1 MDFGTIGGIVFAIG
15 MILVGQA
22 IEGGHV
28 GSILQLTAAMIVFG
42 GTFGAVAVSFPLNE
56 FFRGLKMGAGTLKQ
70 KKSDLRQI
78 LDQVVDLAGVA
89 RRDGVLALEQRV
101 PELKDA
107 FLKRAVGFIVDGVDA
122 TVARDALETEIMREY
137 EEGSVGAKVFESMGG
152 YAPTVGILGAVLGL
166 IHVMEN
172 LNDPSKLGGGIA
184 TAFVATVYGVGSAN
198 LTYLVTHEI
207 AHQWFYGIVGNDQAR
222 EPFADEAPTDFVA
235 RDILGMRR
243 SSRCST
249 TNLDRTIY
257 RYSSPCYYEVVYIQ
271 GGNLLAA
278 ART

>member
-1 MDFGTIGGIVFAIG
+1 MDFATIGGIIFAIG

-22 IEGGHV
+22 LEGGHV
-28 GSILQLTAAMIVFG
+28 GSILQTTAAMIVFG
-42 GTFGAVAVSFPLNE
+42 GTIGAVLVSFPLNE
-56 FFRGLKMGAGTLKQ
+56 FIRGIKMGARTISQ

-89 RRDGVLALEQRV
+89 RRDGVLALEQRL
-101 PELKDA
+101 PELKDP

-122 TVARDALETEIMREY
+122 TVARDALETEIMREF
-137 EEGSVGAKVFESMGG
+137 EEGNVGAKVFESMGG

-198 LTYLVTHEI
+198 LLFLPLASKIKRRLSLERERRVLI
-207 AHQWFYGIVGNDQAR
+207 AEAALSIQAGLNPRVLR
-222 EPFADEAPTDFVA
+222 EK
-235 RDILGMRR
+235 
-243 SSRCST
+243 
-249 TNLDRTIY
+249 
-257 RYSSPCYYEVVYIQ
+257 
-271 GGNLLAA
+271 LLAYAGLHDAPEA
-278 ART
+278 AQKEKE

>member
-1 MDFGTIGGIVFAIG
+1 MDFATLGGIVFAIG

-22 IEGGHV
+22 LEGGHV

-42 GTFGAVAVSFPLNE
+42 GTIGAVLVSFPLRE
-56 FFRGLKMGAGTLKQ
+56 FLRGIKMGAGTLTQ
-70 KKSDLRQI
+70 KKSDLQQI

-89 RRDGVLALEQRV
+89 RRDGVLALEQRL

-122 TVARDALETEIMREY
+122 TVARDALETEIMREF
-137 EEGSVGAKVFESMGG
+137 EEGMVGSKVFESMGG

-172 LNDPSKLGGGIA
+172 LNDPSKLGAGIA

-198 LTYLVTHEI
+198 LIFLPIATEI
-207 AHQWFYGIVGNDQAR
+207 KRRLALERERRVLIAEAALSIQAGLNPRVLR
-222 EPFADEAPTDFVA
+222 EK
-235 RDILGMRR
+235 
-243 SSRCST
+243 
-249 TNLDRTIY
+249 
-257 RYSSPCYYEVVYIQ
+257 
-271 GGNLLAA
+271 LLAYA
-278 ART
+278 GLHGTDETAQAKKG

>member
-1 MDFGTIGGIVFAIG
+1 MDLATLGGIIFALG
-15 MILVGQA
+15 MILGGQA
-22 IEGGHV
+22 LEGGHV

-42 GTFGAVAVSFPLNE
+42 GTIGAVLVSFPLKE
-56 FFRGLKMGAGTLKQ
+56 FLRGIKMGLGTFRQ
-70 KKSDLRQI
+70 KKSDLQQI

-89 RRDGVLALEQRV
+89 RRDGVLALEQRL
-101 PELKDA
+101 PELNDP

-122 TVARDALETEIMREY
+122 TVARDALETEIMHEF

-198 LTYLVTHEI
+198 LLFLPI
-207 AHQWFYGIVGNDQAR
+207 ATKVKRKLAVEKERRVLIAEAALSIQAGLNPRVLR
-222 EPFADEAPTDFVA
+222 EK
-235 RDILGMRR
+235 
-243 SSRCST
+243 
-249 TNLDRTIY
+249 
-257 RYSSPCYYEVVYIQ
+257 
-271 GGNLLAA
+271 LLAYA
-278 ART
+278 GLHGTPEPGQEKKE

>member
-28 GSILQLTAAMIVFG
+28 GSIMQLTAAMIVFG
-42 GTFGAVAVSFPLNE
+42 GTIGAVAVSFPLKE
-56 FFRGLKMGAGTLKQ
+56 FVRGIKMGVGTLKQ
-70 KKSDLRQI
+70 NKSDLLQL
-78 LDQVVDLAGVA
+78 LDQAVDLAGVA
-89 RRDGVLALEQRV
+89 RRDGVLALEQRL
-101 PELKDA
+101 PELKDP

-122 TVARDALETEIMREY
+122 TVARDALETEIVHEF

-198 LTYLVTHEI
+198 LLFLPLATKIKRKLALEKERRILI
-207 AHQWFYGIVGNDQAR
+207 AEAALSIQAGLNPRVLR
-222 EPFADEAPTDFVA
+222 EK
-235 RDILGMRR
+235 
-243 SSRCST
+243 
-249 TNLDRTIY
+249 
-257 RYSSPCYYEVVYIQ
+257 
-271 GGNLLAA
+271 LLAYAGLHGEPA
-278 ART
+278 AKKE

>member
-28 GSILQLTAAMIVFG
+28 GSILQVTAAMIVFG
-42 GTFGAVAVSFPLNE
+42 GTIGAVAVSFPINE
-56 FFRGLKMGAGTLKQ
+56 FIRGIKMGAGTLTQ
-70 KKSDLRQI
+70 RKSDLHLI

-89 RRDGVLALEQRV
+89 RRDGVLALEQRL
-101 PELKDA
+101 PELKDP

-122 TVARDALETEIMREY
+122 TVARDALETEIMREF
-137 EEGSVGAKVFESMGG
+137 EEGTVGAKVFEAMGG

-198 LTYLVTHEI
+198 LLFLPLANKIKRKLALEKERRVLI
-207 AHQWFYGIVGNDQAR
+207 AEAALSIQAGLNPRVLR
-222 EPFADEAPTDFVA
+222 EK
-235 RDILGMRR
+235 
-243 SSRCST
+243 
-249 TNLDRTIY
+249 
-257 RYSSPCYYEVVYIQ
+257 
-271 GGNLLAA
+271 LLAYAGLHGA
-278 ART
+278 AAEAKKE